1 MNMTEMKNSIAQ
13 LGREIHDDAAK
24 LAAMAMDDTQKD
36 EDVTKQRGALDAKV
50 ARLNALQAAYNASW
64 ARARAIFGLLAT
76 RRRSAPAVNC

>member
-36 EDVTKQRGALDAKV
+36 EDVV
-50 ARLNALQAAYNASW
+50 ARWTQRLP
-64 ARARAIFGLLAT
+64 G
-76 RRRSAPAVNC
+76 